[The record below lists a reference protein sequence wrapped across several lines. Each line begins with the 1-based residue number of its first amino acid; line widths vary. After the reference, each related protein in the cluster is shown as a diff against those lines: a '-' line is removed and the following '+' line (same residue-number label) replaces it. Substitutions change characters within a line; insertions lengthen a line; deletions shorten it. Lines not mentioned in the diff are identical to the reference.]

1 MLKSNFIKNM
11 NQCYDFM
18 TRARRG
24 SSALINMENLVY
36 SNTGQSSSDRV
47 SQCGNGGVG
56 GGHLTA
62 EEASWGQTGAA
73 GGALVSQM
81 TRSNVKGR
89 REVTFHLSA

>member
-1 MLKSNFIKNM
+1 MYN
-11 NQCYDFM
+11 FM

-24 SSALINMENLVY
+24 SSASINMENLVY
-36 SNTGQSSSDRV
+36 RNTGQSSSDRV
-47 SQCGNGGVG
+47 SQCGNRVG
-56 GGHLTA
+56 GGHLAA

-89 REVTFHLSA
+89 SMREVTFHLSA